1 MKEIIT
7 AFANGLVVLVLLF
20 LPFAFVTGQWNP
32 IQWHITIR
40 ALYVLSLLA
49 ILTYGINEY
58 NKK

>member
-7 AFANGLVVLVLLF
+7 AFANGLVVLALLF

>member
-32 IQWHITIR
+32 IQWHIIIR